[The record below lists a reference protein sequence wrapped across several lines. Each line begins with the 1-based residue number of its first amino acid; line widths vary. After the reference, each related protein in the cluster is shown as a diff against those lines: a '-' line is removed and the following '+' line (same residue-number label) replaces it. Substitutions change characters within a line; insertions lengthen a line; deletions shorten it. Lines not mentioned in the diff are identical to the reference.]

1 MNTTELVEVD
11 PCVDDRW
18 RDLVERVGGS
28 IFHTPEW
35 AQVLADTYGWSPR
48 AHVRLN
54 AAGDAVAG
62 LPWCRVSDPGGERV
76 VSLPF
81 SDFCGPIG
89 EAPFDALFDALDQ
102 FGLPVRCRILADPGA
117 GSARP
122 VVGTAR
128 WHGIAVPDDPSDA
141 WARLSASARR
151 AVGKARR
158 EGVTIVERA
167 DAAFVP
173 SFMRLHTGV
182 RKAKYR
188 LLPQPRSFFFAIR
201 AHFEPIGAWHPL
213 VAIRDDK
220 ILAATVYLGCGD
232 TLFYKFNASDPATLD
247 ARPNDLLVW
256 AGIELAARLGCRC
269 VDLGASA
276 DDQPGLIRFKRGF
289 GGDEREIRVLASGPM
304 LRPASARFGSV
315 LSDLT
320 ERFTDPAVPD
330 VLTEQV
336 GAFVYRYFA

>member
-1 MNTTELVEVD
+1 MIRASTSGGAISSSESVD
-11 PCVDDRW
+11 RSSTHRSGRGCWPTLTAGR
-18 RDLVERVGGS
+18 R
-28 IFHTPEW
+28 
-35 AQVLADTYGWSPR
+35 AD
-48 AHVRLN
+48 VRLD
-54 AAGDAVAG
+54 ATGDPVAG

-81 SDFCGPIG
+81 SDFAGPIG
-89 EAPFDALFDALDQ
+89 EAPFGALFDALDR
-102 FGLPVRCRILADPGA
+102 FHLPVRYRILGDRGA
-117 GSARP
+117 ESARP
-122 VVGTAR
+122 VVGATR
-128 WHGIAVPDDPSDA
+128 WHGIPVPEDPDDA

-173 SFMRLHTGV
+173 RFMRLHTRV

-188 LLPQPRSFFFAIR
+188 LLPQPLSFFLAIR
-201 AHFEPIGAWHPL
+201 SHFEPIGAWHPL
-213 VAIRDDK
+213 VAVRDDK

-289 GGDEREIRVLASGPM
+289 GGDEREIRVLASGPV
-304 LRPASARFGSV
+304 LPAGSARFSTT

-330 VLTEQV
+330 LLTEQV